1 MSGLTTS
8 QPPLQRMPVLL
19 DVSQKQSR
27 INLEMPLNKLTEEE
41 EGPGLLLWMLANI
54 FGPY

>member
-1 MSGLTTS
+1 
-8 QPPLQRMPVLL
+8 MPVLL